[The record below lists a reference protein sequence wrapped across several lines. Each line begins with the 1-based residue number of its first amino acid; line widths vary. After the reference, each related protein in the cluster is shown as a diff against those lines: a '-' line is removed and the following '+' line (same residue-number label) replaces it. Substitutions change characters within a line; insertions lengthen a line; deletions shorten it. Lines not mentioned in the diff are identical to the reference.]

1 MKRILLKSVYDAFDY
16 VMDHYFPAGVD
27 KQTQQDDTYAI
38 ISIQDSIHGGF
49 GFSFCENAF
58 CKGVLTLY
66 FDDIVM
72 PVDGAVLFTEED
84 AKRIISFVQTHKDV
98 ESLVVHCYAGQSRSR
113 AVAAFCTKLL
123 TGKDSKYLGKTNYN
137 ALVYD
142 VLSRTWAES
151 SKEK

>member
-16 VMDHYFPAGVD
+16 VMDHCFPAGVD

-123 TGKDSKYLGKTNYN
+123 TGKDSKHLGKTNYN
-137 ALVYD
+137 TLVYD